1 MILGA
6 FIDGH
11 SYQNILDIGTGTGV
25 LALMT
30 RQKNPSAKVTAI
42 DIDEQSLLDCKINFE
57 HSLWATD
64 LDCFQQDFISFD
76 PHTKFDCIVCN
87 PPYYENGMLSLS
99 HSSNLAK
106 HTTEF
111 SLETLFQKVRSLLQ
125 PRGSFWLILPYP
137 TTEKWCDFAQSTGL
151 FTSRKITILGKI
163 GSPKRTV
170 LKMKLLQDDEL
181 TEDTFI
187 IRNADNSYTDAY
199 KELTKEFHDREL

>member
-1 MILGA
+1 MLLGA
-6 FIDGH
+6 FIDDH
-11 SYQNILDIGTGTGV
+11 SCQNILDIGTGTGV
-25 LALMT
+25 LALMA

-57 HSLWATD
+57 NSPWATD
-64 LDCFQQDFISFD
+64 LECFQQDFTNFD
-76 PHTKFDCIVCN
+76 PPTKFDCIVCN

-125 PRGSFWLILPYP
+125 PHGSFWLILPYS
-137 TTEKWCDFAQSTGL
+137 TAEKWCDFAQSTGL
-151 FTSRKITILGKI
+151 FTSRKITILGKTN
-163 GSPKRTV
+163 SPKRMI
-170 LKMKLLQDDEL
+170 LKMQLLHYEL
-181 TEDTFI
+181 TEDLFV

-199 KELTKEFHDREL
+199 RELTKEFHDREL